1 MKVSEAIREVMK
13 RKSMTV
19 SSMARAISD
28 TRGVDKNGEKINV
41 LPRLVTDR
49 LAQKNISIANLSEL
63 LKTLDY
69 KIVIV
74 PRSKGEKEGE
84 YEIE

>member
-1 MKVSEAIREVMK
+1 MKVKEAIKDIMK
-13 RKSMTV
+13 KKGITISA
-19 SSMARAISD
+19 MARAIAD
-28 TRGVDKNGEKINV
+28 TRGVDENGERINV

-63 LKTLDY
+63 LKPLDY

-74 PRSKGEKEGE
+74 PRSKSEKEGE

>member
-1 MKVSEAIREVMK
+1 MKVKEAIKEIMNK
-13 RKSMTV
+13 KGMTI
-19 SSMARAISD
+19 SAMARAISD
-28 TRGVDKNGEKINV
+28 TRGVDENGEKINV

-49 LAQKNISIANLSEL
+49 LAQKNISIANLSEM
-63 LKTLDY
+63 LKILDY

-74 PRSKGEKEGE
+74 PRGRSEKEGE

>member
-1 MKVSEAIREVMK
+1 MKVKDAVKDIMK
-13 RKSMTV
+13 RKGVTI

-28 TRGVDKNGEKINV
+28 TRGVDENGEKVTV

-49 LAQKNISIANLSEL
+49 LSQKNISIANLSEM

-74 PRSKGEKEGE
+74 PRSKSEKEGE

>member
-1 MKVSEAIREVMK
+1 MS
-13 RKSMTV
+13 
-19 SSMARAISD
+19 
-28 TRGVDKNGEKINV
+28 
-41 LPRLVTDR
+41 DR

>member
-1 MKVSEAIREVMK
+1 MKTSDAVREIMK
-13 RKSMTV
+13 TKNITV
-19 SSMARAISD
+19 GAMARAIAD
-28 TRGVDKNGEKINV
+28 TRGKDKDGNKVEV
-41 LPRLVTDR
+41 LPRLITDR

-69 KIVIV
+69 KIVLV
-74 PRSKGEKEGE
+74 PRSKSERDGE

>member
-1 MKVSEAIREVMK
+1 MKVKDAVKEIMNK
-13 RKSMTV
+13 KGMTI
-19 SSMARAISD
+19 SAMARAISD
-28 TRGVDKNGEKINV
+28 TRGIDENGEKVTV
-41 LPRLVTDR
+41 LPRLITDR
-49 LAQKNISIANLSEL
+49 LAQKNISIANLSEM

-74 PRSKGEKEGE
+74 PRSKSERAGE

>member
-1 MKVSEAIREVMK
+1 MKVKEAIKEIMK
-13 RKSMTV
+13 RKGMTV
-19 SSMARAISD
+19 SAMARAISD
-28 TRGVDKNGEKINV
+28 TRGVGENGEKINV

-74 PRSKGEKEGE
+74 PRSKNEKEGE

>member
-1 MKVSEAIREVMK
+1 MKTSEAVREIMK
-13 RKSMTV
+13 AKNVTV
-19 SSMARAISD
+19 GAMARAISD
-28 TRGVDKNGEKINV
+28 ARGKDENGNKIEV

-49 LAQKNISIANLSEL
+49 LAQKNISVANLSEL

-69 KIVIV
+69 KIVLV
-74 PRSKGEKEGE
+74 PRSKSEREGE